1 MIMMMFLL
9 LLVFGFIHMCMLA
22 TTKYVVDYAAFSVAR
37 ADLVGGNKLLA
48 AMGALAYLNW
58 SPLPPIPTEE
68 KDRDMRHKL
77 RDGFVV
83 SYRVPFGLPI
93 FNNIPFGGIELRG
106 FSPGATQKGV
116 EVRGDNA
123 Q

>member
-37 ADLVGGNKLLA
+37 ADLVDGNKFLA
-48 AMGALAYLNW
+48 AMGALAYLDW
-58 SPLPPIPTEE
+58 SSLPPIPMSETRTIRG
-68 KDRDMRHKL
+68 KSRT
-77 RDGFVV
+77 GFTV

-93 FNNIPFGGIELRG
+93 FNNIPFGGIELKG
-106 FSPGATQKGV
+106 FSPAAKQKNV
-116 EVRGDNA
+116 QVRGDNA